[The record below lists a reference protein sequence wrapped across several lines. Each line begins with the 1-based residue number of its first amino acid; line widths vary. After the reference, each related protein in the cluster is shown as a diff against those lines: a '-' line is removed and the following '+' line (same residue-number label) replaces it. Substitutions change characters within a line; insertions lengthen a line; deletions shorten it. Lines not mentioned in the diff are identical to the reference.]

1 MKTCNWFKAGSL
13 LLLGFAG
20 LVLVGS
26 AQAAFITPSDVTPGW
41 TRGDSG
47 TTYQA
52 WDVFT
57 STTNNAPDVANNNP
71 NGTGEVSETAGV
83 AFVTGGGNIYAM
95 AGNPSFSVQVPN
107 SPAVDTSSILL
118 QLQTIGSEVIFPSV
132 LINGA
137 GPSQTA
143 EISRISIPAGPP
155 GTFAD
160 QVETWYLWTG
170 VTAAAEINITF
181 GGPPHLSLAA
191 VSVDTSTVPEPS
203 TALLVMLGLTGL
215 AFSGSK
221 KS

>member
-1 MKTCNWFKAGSL
+1 MKTCNWLRAGSL
-13 LLLGFAG
+13 LLIGLAG

-26 AQAAFITPSDVTPGW
+26 AQAAFIDPSSVTPGW
-41 TRGDSG
+41 SRTDYG

-57 STTNNAPDVANNNP
+57 APSGNAPDVANDNP
-71 NGTGEVSETAGV
+71 NGTATVSETNGV

-95 AGNPSFSVQVPN
+95 SGSPAFSVEVPN
-107 SPAVDTSSILL
+107 SPATDTSSVLL

-132 LINGA
+132 LINGV

-143 EISRISIPAGPP
+143 ELSRISIPAGPP

-170 VTAAAEINITF
+170 VIAAGEINITF
-181 GGPPHLSLAA
+181 GGPPHLSLAS

-215 AFSGSK
+215 ACSGRK
-221 KS
+221 KA